1 MSSAA
6 LDKAINYAKDA
17 TAADTDGRYDE
28 AVKSYQNSIQYFLH
42 SIKYDTHSQKGKE
55 ALQQKCVD
63 YLDRAEKLKKYLED
77 KSEAEKNPKPVASTT
92 GSSSSKQVD
101 KEADKLADQLSSAI
115 VTETPDVHWDD
126 VAGLNYAKQS
136 LQECAILPVKFPK
149 LFAGKGRQPWRGIL
163 LYGPPGTGKSY
174 LAKAVATEAKS
185 TYFSVSAS
193 DLVSKWQGES
203 ERLVKTLFEMARE
216 KKPSIIFID
225 EIDSIAGERS
235 DGESESTRRI
245 KTEFLVQMQGVG
257 KGNDGVLV
265 LGATNTPWSLDSA
278 VRRRFEKRIYIGL
291 PDPNARETMFK
302 LHMGDTPNNL
312 TPADF
317 KWLAQNSHKFSG
329 ADCGV
334 CVRDAIMEPVRKI
347 QKASHF
353 KQVPGQHSETGA
365 SIMRWAPCSPRAPG
379 AVAMKWTDIED
390 QEFLQEPIVD
400 LQMMKDA
407 LSITR
412 PTVSDDDL
420 SKNKVFTTNFG
431 TEGSNGIGEDF

>member
-92 GSSSSKQVD
+92 GSSSGKQVD

-235 DGESESTRRI
+235 DNESESTRRI

-291 PDPNARETMFK
+291 PDASARETMFK

-317 KWLAQNSHKFSG
+317 QWLAQNSHKFSG

-347 QKASHF
+347 QKATHF
-353 KQVPGQHSETGA
+353 KQVPAQHSETGA

-420 SKNKVFTTNFG
+420 SKNKVFTQNFG
-431 TEGSNGIGEDF
+431 TEGTNGIGDDF